1 MAERSAK
8 VAKAN
13 KHFEVMLNC
22 KDVDIYKE
30 KRWGN
35 SGEEKNIVP
44 EISIVTVIDTLE
56 LALFHFL
63 IISVCEALRMLF
75 ST

>member
-1 MAERSAK
+1 M
-8 VAKAN
+8 
-13 KHFEVMLNC
+13 
-22 KDVDIYKE
+22 
-30 KRWGN
+30 
-35 SGEEKNIVP
+35 P